1 MPTEMSACAS
11 CRNPLVL
18 EIEIEDGDAEEDFG
32 AGSHRFETKE
42 TVPDD
47 TELPC
52 GCHFHWECLLDA
64 YNITECPSCETS
76 LLTTTSSGQQ
86 QIICRLNNEGGVQDA
101 LDILPLLAEESYL
114 KAYPEERKCRAYLE
128 FCRNGDLEAVVEL
141 LQDEGTKVLRY
152 QDPLGS
158 MHSGLHV
165 AVINAQVE
173 IAWLLLLLSSSLEMS
188 QFPIEVLEVAQQLG
202 IRRERQAEMFDI
214 RSLKDSNGMM
224 AEKHAE
230 NIGGVWSSWLQ
241 AGLLRP
247 PYL

>member
-1 MPTEMSACAS
+1 M
-11 CRNPLVL
+11 
-18 EIEIEDGDAEEDFG
+18 
-32 AGSHRFETKE
+32 
-42 TVPDD
+42 
-47 TELPC
+47 
-52 GCHFHWECLLDA
+52 
-64 YNITECPSCETS
+64 
-76 LLTTTSSGQQ
+76 
-86 QIICRLNNEGGVQDA
+86 QDA